1 MTLTQHDIRLPMVRQ
16 ASVLPPFGRL
26 PQASVVK
33 RLLLAL
39 FSVGVGYVLASFLV
53 VIDQQDAFQ
62 YRLNLQ
68 TGAYDA
74 HRDPSLFAWL
84 VRTLVEQFPQSDP
97 FIIIGAFTCASYL
110 YLGFRSKAHWYRI
123 AAFLLL
129 LILPL
134 MGFNYTQVIR
144 QGAANAFVL
153 HALFASS
160 LPVAGILMLLGVM
173 LHMTYAPFA
182 AVVLLRMIFFRKERQ
197 SDGASGYAEIWYD
210 RIVIVVMIASWALL
224 TYYQEVLFPEDRIAG
239 YITYEADIIKRFLAS
254 SAMIF
259 MAWLLYPKTRGPI
272 GSFMLFATISI
283 AIVLPFTFDF
293 LRMQTY
299 VMPFIIFAALMCRDN
314 NRALVALGL
323 CTAISLY
330 VQPNF

>member
-1 MTLTQHDIRLPMVRQ
+1 MTSTQQAIYLPIVRQ
-16 ASVLPPFGRL
+16 APIHYPFGRL
-26 PQASVVK
+26 PHASVVK
-33 RLLLAL
+33 RLLLTL
-39 FSVGVGYVLASFLV
+39 LSVGLGYALASFLV
-53 VIDQQDAFQ
+53 VFDQQDAFQ

-68 TGAYDA
+68 TGAYEA

-84 VRTLVEQFPQSDP
+84 VRTLVDQFPHSDP

-110 YLGFRSKAHWYRI
+110 YLGFRSGAHWYRI

-134 MGFNYTQVIR
+134 MEFNYTQVIR
-144 QGAANAFVL
+144 QGVASALIL
-153 HALFASS
+153 HALFASA
-160 LPVAGILMLLGVM
+160 LPIACILLVIGAM

-182 AVVLLRMIFFRKERQ
+182 AVVLLRMIFFKKDRQ
-197 SDGASGYAEIWYD
+197 LGRATSNAEIWYD
-210 RIVIVVMIASWALL
+210 RVVIVGMIAGWALI
-224 TYYQEVLFPEDRIAG
+224 TYYQEILFPDDRIAG
-239 YITYEADIIKRFLAS
+239 YITYEANLFKRFLVS

-259 MAWLLYPKTRGPI
+259 IAWLLYTKTRGPI
-272 GSFMLFATISI
+272 GSFMLFSTISI

-299 VMPFIIFAALMCRDN
+299 VMPFIIFAALMCRDD
-314 NRALVALGL
+314 NRALIALGL